1 MSLDMTH
8 RFLVDFTIVLHFF
21 WILFLIFGFIF
32 ALIKSKIA
40 LLHVAGLL
48 FALFLNVMGWYCP
61 LTYLENY
68 LHALHDS
75 NSTYAGSFIMNYLEH
90 LIYPDLPEKYIRI
103 GEILLVSL
111 YIIGYAYLAKRYHI
125 LDRIKRQ

>member
-1 MSLDMTH
+1 MTY
-8 RFLVDFTIVLHFF
+8 RFLADFTIILHLV

-32 ALIKSKIA
+32 AVIKSKIA
-40 LLHVAGLL
+40 FLHVAGLL
-48 FALFLNVMGWYCP
+48 FALFLNIMGWYCP

-68 LHALHDS
+68 LYALHDS
-75 NSTYAGSFIMNYLEH
+75 ESTYTGPFIMDHLDH

-103 GEILLVSL
+103 GGILFVCL
-111 YIIGYAYLAKRYHI
+111 YVIGYAYLAKKYRI